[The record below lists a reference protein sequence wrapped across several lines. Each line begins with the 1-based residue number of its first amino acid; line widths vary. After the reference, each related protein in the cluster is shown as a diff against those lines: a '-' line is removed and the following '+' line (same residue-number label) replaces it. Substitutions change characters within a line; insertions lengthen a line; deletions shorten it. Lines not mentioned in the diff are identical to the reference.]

1 MILAYALWGWVQM
14 ADAEAEAAPRPEMQ
28 RLVAALRNRLWQLQT
43 ELCEQEVSE
52 ASSRAYCRGFCQVR
66 GAARSAGR
74 SWGRGP
80 GGSARFPRSCRG
92 AARCPWRRALLLPG
106 AVRGVSAGVP
116 LLPGPSWAGGPG
128 ERRGWALAALWAWA
142 TRRALGRSLRVSE
155 LSRAAGP
162 HGVFSL

>member
-1 MILAYALWGWVQM
+1 MRSVDADHVIIAYALWGWVQM

-66 GAARSAGR
+66 GAARSVGR

-80 GGSARFPRSCRG
+80 GGSARFPRSCRS
-92 AARCPWRRALLLPG
+92 
-106 AVRGVSAGVP
+106 AVRCCCR
-116 LLPGPSWAGGPG
+116 PGPCAVCLAAPRCSRGRVGLVGRESAAIGPWHRFGPGQHVEPSGGPC
-128 ERRGWALAALWAWA
+128 E
-142 TRRALGRSLRVSE
+142 
-155 LSRAAGP
+155 
-162 HGVFSL
+162 